1 MIGYLL
7 VVIVRFARLCCMHAF
22 RKMVQLVQ
30 DVNAQPEKYAQAES
44 NM

>member
-7 VVIVRFARLCCMHAF
+7 VVLVRFAKLCFMRVF
-22 RKMVQLVQ
+22 RKLVNLVQ
-30 DVNAQPEKYAQAES
+30 DVNAQPEKYAQADS

>member
-7 VVIVRFARLCCMHAF
+7 VVIVRFAKLCCVHVF
-22 RKMVQLVQ
+22 RKLVHLVQ